1 MLKSFV
7 LKSPLMEIHFIN
19 YGARITKWLITRKN
33 SKGELCTVDIITGY
47 DHDEDFIKGDKYF
60 GAICGRCCNRIEKGS
75 FQLNGKQY
83 QLATNNGPNHLH
95 GGIEGFSSK
104 YFEVVKYQEGQIDK
118 YILPML
124 IMKYVSVDGEEG
136 YPGTLTLEVKYAI
149 QFDNELFIEYIATS
163 DKDTICN
170 ITSHGFYNLQG

>member
-1 MLKSFV
+1 
-7 LKSPLMEIHFIN
+7 
-19 YGARITKWLITRKN
+19 
-33 SKGELCTVDIITGY
+33 
-47 DHDEDFIKGDKYF
+47 
-60 GAICGRCCNRIEKGS
+60 
-75 FQLNGKQY
+75 
-83 QLATNNGPNHLH
+83 LH

-149 QFDNELFIEYIATS
+149 
-163 DKDTICN
+163 
-170 ITSHGFYNLQG
+170 